1 MIRERHYDPI
11 VDAQRHFR
19 LLLAAMANPGK
30 IEKLAHPKLNAPAR
44 WHPVT
49 ACIAF
54 ALLNADVH
62 FWVDETEQ
70 DFIAYLG
77 LNTGSSWSNP
87 ATADFLFFMSPPS
100 ADFIQQIQTGTP
112 DYPETGA
119 TLVLQIEKI
128 ASSMFEGS
136 LQLLLQGPGVPGER
150 PLFLETTNADFFQEI
165 QTINAEFPLGVD
177 LFLTDTAGN
186 LAAIPRSN
194 QFILKA

>member
-30 IEKLAHPKLNAPAR
+30 IEQLAHPKLAVPAG

-54 ALLNADVH
+54 ALLNADVQ
-62 FWVDETEQ
+62 FWVDEREQ
-70 DFIAYLG
+70 DFIAYLS
-77 LNTGSSWSNP
+77 LNTGSGWSNP
-87 ATADFLFFMSPPS
+87 DAADFLFFTSPPTS
-100 ADFIQQIQTGTP
+100 DFIQKIQTGTP
-112 DYPETGA
+112 AYPETGA
-119 TLVLQIEKI
+119 TVVLQVEKI
-128 ASSMFEGS
+128 ASITFQDS
-136 LQLLLQGPGVPGER
+136 LQIMLQGPGVPGER
-150 PLFLETTNADFFQEI
+150 PLILNASNADFFQEI
-165 QTINAEFPLGVD
+165 QAINAEFPLGVD
-177 LFLTDTAGN
+177 LFLTDAAGN